1 MTTRLPARPKPLR
14 NGTHAAAAPSNP
26 ARNLVSS
33 TPRPATT
40 ARRLFGTDGVRGVA
54 NVHPM
59 TAEMALQLGRAL
71 AYLVRS
77 GPHRHRIVIGK
88 DTRLSGYMLEQ
99 AIASGICSMG
109 VDVML
114 SGPLPT
120 PGIAFL
126 TESMRADAGVVIS
139 ASHNP
144 YQDNGIKFF
153 SRDGFKLP
161 DELEADI
168 EQLVLGESGSEEFH
182 ALRPTATRIGKAKR
196 IDDAI
201 GRYVVFLKSLFPKDL
216 TLDGLTVV
224 VDCAHGAGYH
234 VAPAVLEEL
243 GAKVIAL
250 GVRPDGK
257 NINDG
262 CGAVHPEGMA
272 KAIQKHGAHLGL
284 ALDGDADRVILADEA
299 GRVVDGDAIMAIVGL
314 DLARRKAL
322 AKRTVVATVM
332 SNGGLERA
340 LAPLGARVVRTAVG
354 DRYVVEEMRR
364 SGYNFGGEQSGHL
377 IFLDHV
383 TTGDGVAAALNVL
396 AVMRREGKP
405 LSELARC
412 FEPMPQAL
420 VNVAVKQK
428 RPLADLPA
436 VTRAIAG
443 VEKALGKEG
452 RVLVRFSGTEN
463 KVRVLVEGPDA
474 KRIRAHADQIAAE
487 LQAALG

>member
-1 MTTRLPARPKPLR
+1 MATRENTMKSSRGVPLNGATRPRATRNEVRALP
-14 NGTHAAAAPSNP
+14 P
-26 ARNLVSS
+26 AE
-33 TPRPATT
+33 
-40 ARRLFGTDGVRGVA
+40 RRLFGTDGVRGVA

-59 TAEMALQLGRAL
+59 TAEMALKLGRAL
-71 AYLVRS
+71 AYLVRT
-77 GPHRHRIVIGK
+77 GPHRHRIVVGK

-114 SGPLPT
+114 CGPLPT

-161 DELEADI
+161 DELELRI
-168 EQLVLGESGSEEFH
+168 EQLVLDEAQGDAGAEDFR

-201 GRYVVFLKSLFPKDL
+201 GRYVVFLKSIFPKDL

-224 VDCAHGAGYH
+224 VDCAHGAAYH
-234 VAPAVLEEL
+234 VAPAVFEEL
-243 GAKVIAL
+243 GAKVITL
-250 GVRPDGK
+250 GVKPDGK

-272 KAIQKHGAHLGL
+272 RAIQKHRAHLGL
-284 ALDGDADRVILADEA
+284 ALDGDADRVILADEQ
-299 GRVVDGDAIMAIVGL
+299 GRIVDGDAIMALVGR
-314 DLARRKAL
+314 DLVRQGTL

-332 SNGGLERA
+332 SNIGLERA
-340 LAPLGARVVRTAVG
+340 LAPVKGRVVRTAVG

-364 SGYNFGGEQSGHL
+364 NGYNFGGEQSGHL

-396 AVMRREGKP
+396 AVMQREGRP
-405 LSELARC
+405 LSDLARC
-412 FEPMPQAL
+412 FEPVPQAL
-420 VNVAVKQK
+420 VNVVVREK
-428 RPLADLPA
+428 RPLAHLPA
-436 VTRAIAG
+436 VGRAIAG
-443 VEKALGKEG
+443 AERALGSEG

-463 KVRVLVEGPDA
+463 KVRILVEGPDA
-474 KRIRAHADQIAAE
+474 RKIRGHAEAIAEE
-487 LQAALG
+487 LRKAIG